1 MKGGGADEAR
11 DAPLHLEERP
21 EEKKRHQSR
30 GISAEGHVTPALG
43 YGGGSVSLKTQLCIE
58 ATKCFIKCPPIDL
71 ARGGTPVSVLCM
83 KKVLTLVLL
92 LEHKNPKELKLVAPP
107 RRSSRVHENN
117 EKKFLTL
124 LLVLIVKPRSS
135 NPPLFV
141 SSESLRHDVPKMC
154 GLEKIKKRSTC
165 IQSHSWKGP
174 SSR

>member
-1 MKGGGADEAR
+1 MCD
-11 DAPLHLEERP
+11 DIFCCNPL
-21 EEKKRHQSR
+21 
-30 GISAEGHVTPALG
+30 
-43 YGGGSVSLKTQLCIE
+43 SLKNHGLISPS
-58 ATKCFIKCPPIDL
+58 FFL
-71 ARGGTPVSVLCM
+71 NLSSVLCM